1 MTAVRNRFMRA
12 FTIIELLLVVAILG
26 IMAAVLVPRL
36 GGLMQ
41 SGQAATS
48 ARSVALLGRYA
59 RTMALA
65 NQMGV
70 ELVLDLD
77 AAVIRTEG
85 VSMISAGVGVAS
97 QMAEEVREER
107 KLENVQLA
115 FAGYLDRA
123 DGVMEREESGTVRI
137 RYRANGTCRPYR
149 LEVRGKDQDMA
160 YRIDVDM
167 VGLPK
172 IEQKKWGEK

>member
-1 MTAVRNRFMRA
+1 MSA

-26 IMAAVLVPRL
+26 IMTAVLVPKL
-36 GGLMQ
+36 GGLLQ
-41 SGQAATS
+41 SGQASTA

-59 RTMALA
+59 RTMALS

-70 ELVLDLD
+70 DLVLDMD
-77 AAVIRTEG
+77 ATTVRTEG
-85 VSMISAGVGVAS
+85 VSMLSAGVGAAS
-97 QMAEEVREER
+97 QMTEEVSAER

-123 DGVMEREESGTVRI
+123 DSVMEREESGTVRI

-149 LEVRGKDQDMA
+149 IEVRGKEQETA
-160 YRIDVDM
+160 YAIDVDM
-167 VGLPK
+167 VGFPK
-172 IEQKKWGEK
+172 IEQRKWGEK